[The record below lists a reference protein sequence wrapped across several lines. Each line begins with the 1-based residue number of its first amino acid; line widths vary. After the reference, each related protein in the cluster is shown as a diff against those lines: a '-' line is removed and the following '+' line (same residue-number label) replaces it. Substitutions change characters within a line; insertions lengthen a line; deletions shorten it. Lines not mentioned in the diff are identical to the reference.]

1 MNKTY
6 AFESYASKRVL
17 ALLQGVET
25 HVCESCTTAHECNVF
40 MSKIEKIEDR
50 FNGYLQDMKIAAA
63 TEGATVSTLREM
75 LDPAIEGLKGIAHSM
90 GLESEFEK
98 VTDEELN
105 DVKDYIE
112 GAKEIVDGQKE
123 TLDGTDDDDLVVTVD
138 EESFFLPRD
147 VEAFEDVLQVKAS
160 EFDIEEAFEGYNL
173 DRKAE
178 EKLAMRNAK
187 TAIKEAKK
195 LAKDGDVAGTKKKMN
210 DAIKDLE
217 NARKEFLNNAKSGA
231 KISNTIVG
239 NILAAFS
246 LILYD
251 LIMIAMLFAYGA
263 IVGGALG
270 GASAVGALGD
280 LVGKGAAAAGGAA
293 GGALA
298 GGAIIVGSTSTYR
311 KVMTAVYGVLILVG
325 NLMKVVGKKK
335 KGEETTP
342 ADYNMYV
349 STLENIFDNTI
360 SSMKLEASSLEE
372 LAKEREARKKFKEQK
387 KAEKEAKKATESF
400 ISSLFE

>member
-17 ALLQGVET
+17 DLLQGVET

-90 GLESEFEK
+90 GLESECEK

-147 VEAFEDVLQVKAS
+147 DEALEAALQVKIS
-160 EFDIEEAFEGYNL
+160 ELEIEDAFEGFNL
-173 DRKAE
+173 DRRAE
-178 EKLAMRNAK
+178 EKFAMRNAK
-187 TAIKEAKK
+187 NAIKEAKK
-195 LAKDGDVAGTKKKMN
+195 LAKEGDVAGTKKKMN
-210 DAIKDLE
+210 DAIKELE
-217 NARKEFLNNAKSGA
+217 KASKEFKAKLKEGNVSSA
-231 KISNTIVG
+231 VFG
-239 NILAAFS
+239 NIFAA
-246 LILYD
+246 LHVILYQ
-251 LIMIAMLFAYGA
+251 LLY
-263 IVGGALG
+263 IVVAFGIGV
-270 GASAVGALGD
+270 AVGAPLGA
-280 LVGKGAAAAGGAA
+280 VQGAAAGGAA
-293 GGALA
+293 GIGKGIGAARGALI
-298 GGAIIVGSTSTYR
+298 GASA
-311 KVMTAVYGVLILVG
+311 AVSGAVSGASLFGKIYAAIYSVLVVVG
-325 NLMKVVGKKK
+325 NLIKADSKRKRGK
-335 KGEETTP
+335 ELTP
-342 ADYNMYV
+342 SDFNMYT

-360 SSMKLEASSLEE
+360 EDMKMVANNLEA

-387 KAEKEAKKATESF
+387 KAEKEAMKATESF
-400 ISSLFE
+400 IASLFD